1 MLIIGAITDDMLR
14 EAATLRSGENAGG
27 YGYGC
32 GRVGVWVWVWV
43 WVWAGNKLAHG
54 AIKTIITGVHAGL
67 TKTTLET

>member
-27 YGYGC
+27 CGC
-32 GRVGVWVWVWV
+32 GCGWVGGWVWVWGC
-43 WVWAGNKLAHG
+43 AGNKLAHG